1 MFGVYVES
9 FTSSVGYG
17 AESSTMQMTLVED
30 PNNFSQRKDS
40 QGNLIYLDS
49 AGNPTLAPQTCNTAI
64 PQVCTDN
71 PPAMGSVPMAI
82 KHSLDGGATFI
93 DGFPEVG
100 TVCQFAFEG
109 FEFVGIFQRYN
120 YSESTGGRKYDVT
133 FESPSK
139 ILDGVQV
146 ILSSFEG
153 TAFTGNYRFYPSED
167 INFTSQLNNVY
178 NPFGI
183 KENYAWGG
191 TFGYSD
197 YNSVGFPVT
206 DDLNRTGLAAKGLLT
221 LIEEISQSK
230 YTYDNPNGA
239 SLDTSV
245 NSDGEE
251 LIGGPICYGD
261 SKFTIDFGN
270 LKTLVPDFFRL
281 KGPTKSINSILNE
294 CCELIV
300 HDYVTIINPVYTQ
313 VSTGHSTGTI
323 TSFAPGVPQGQYK
336 NVIRNGVVPIQYD
349 VDGNV
354 TGPVIS
360 FKYLDKSVQ
369 PVPGTVANLVAA
381 ARLNDTLISA
391 NNGQEYADVVTQK
404 MMIGDDA
411 TRVWE
416 AGMEYLIP
424 VYGKDAN
431 GEWLLGAGFADTDY
445 APVALPDG
453 GVYYAFIQE
462 LKTALSGFEQ
472 WQVYH
477 QLGGL
482 YGYSNVGNPLYSSI
496 AMGTTAA
503 FTGYLQNT
511 MPGGA
516 FISGF
521 SGDYHKKLIQQEL
534 SGNIYGNYERD
545 EGGKAKQ
552 MFDAVLNTATN
563 YYGKT
568 YFVLL
573 PVEPGGY
580 DNNIRYKNAFETEAA
595 WEISDSG
602 WDPNFRIKDITAY
615 TDEGSLKAHA
625 GYYPSMESAQK
636 DFSYIEKTVPYT
648 LPGST
653 TLVGT
658 EIEVD
663 KDIYWMKNP
672 YHQNNDN
679 PYDDVSAMVH
689 ITCPQ
694 VFEFDPQATQKAYV
708 DSVFNGQLAAM
719 FKIPRGTPGFRGVTT
734 FKDAEGR
741 DIDDPS
747 KPEPEPE
754 PEGAAALGMQ
764 EDEGADDRPKDMADS
779 GKDYEPNDGT
789 TEQVESPDEP
799 GGGTELTGHSNYGTF
814 ENEMMHMKYLPKP
827 VRPFK
832 VSIPQK
838 STRYSW
844 GPWYK
849 FSTKIGKAEVEKKS
863 ELKPETFGSEAL
875 MDEAAFALAY
885 AGTADLYASESGSVD
900 LAEFPQYNIADR
912 FNTNGPYITKMDVSV
927 GAGGITTKY
936 QFSTWTRNFGKIA
949 KYNIDRIAKA
959 NKDRIKAQ
967 KKGTVTQFKTNQK
980 SPIAALQE
988 HANALNPIDTNFL
1001 SGLQVPATAS
1011 ASAAANSH
1019 GASVWSASMK
1029 NAASLQFSYGRNV
1042 EFHDRE
1048 EASYNFSFG
1057 CTSEQLFSPVGIR
1070 KNPRMGKDKKG
1081 RPDILPYVWDP
1092 TRGKNIDIENNGQ
1105 RTDTDTKG
1113 GVTGGQANHFY
1124 NQHISPTSRDL
1135 DPYALSRNTTGM
1147 PARMKAFVKLDFGA
1161 VVMDDFA
1168 WLKENNMHLSHNGN
1182 TVPSDVDEV
1191 RTFGL
1196 RGPLLLSGWGYDVM
1210 GHPVPGKK
1218 DGNFEPVNPAENRA
1232 SWKTGP
1238 VDLKWDDER
1247 QVWAGGLQFVEGIL
1261 ETKIE
1266 PADDAI
1272 DDPDTTGTMKV
1283 YRRTNQGAKMEWTDK
1298 DEHGEYGIIT
1308 LTNRDPSLSVDPDA
1322 TDDYDIYVMAVR
1334 INQEWRVVYISCDN
1348 FEAPEA

>member
-1 MFGVYVES
+1 MVQLTEPLKMFGVYVES

-17 AESSTMQMTLVED
+17 AESSTMQMTLVE
-30 PNNFSQRKDS
+30 
-40 QGNLIYLDS
+40 
-49 AGNPTLAPQTCNTAI
+49 NPD
-64 PQVCTDN
+64 DN
-71 PPAMGSVPMAI
+71 ITI

-146 ILSSFEG
+146 ILSGFEG
-153 TAFTGNYRFYPSED
+153 TAFTGNYPFYPSED

-178 NPFGI
+178 NPFGV

-197 YNSVGFPVT
+197 YNSAGFPVV
-206 DDLNRTGLAAKGLLT
+206 DDPNQTGLAGKGLLT
-221 LIEEISQSK
+221 MIEEISQSK
-230 YTYDNPNGA
+230 YTYDNPTGA
-239 SLDTSV
+239 STDTSV
-245 NSDGEE
+245 NSSGEE

-261 SKFTIDFGN
+261 SKFVVDFGN

-281 KGPTKSINSILNE
+281 KGPTKSINAILQE

-300 HDYVTIINPVYTQ
+300 HDYVTIIDPVYTQ
-313 VSTGHSTGTI
+313 QQTGYSTGT
-323 TSFAPGVPQGQYK
+323 TTGFAPGVPQGQYK
-336 NVIRNGVVPIQYD
+336 NVIRNGVVPTQYD

-360 FKYLDKSVQ
+360 FKYLDKSEQ
-369 PVPGTVANLVAA
+369 PQPGVVADLVKAA
-381 ARLNDTLISA
+381 KLNDTLISA

-404 MMIGDDA
+404 MIIGDDA

-416 AGMEYLIP
+416 ASLEYLIP
-424 VYGKDAN
+424 VYGKDNN
-431 GEWLLGAGFADTDY
+431 GEWLVGTGFGEQDF
-445 APVALPDG
+445 APVALSNG
-453 GVYYAFIQE
+453 GVYQARIQE
-462 LKTALSGFEQ
+462 LRAAVSGFEQ
-472 WQVYH
+472 WSLYH

-482 YGYSNVGNPLYSSI
+482 YGYSNVGNPLFGSI
-496 AMGTTAA
+496 AMAA
-503 FTGYLQNT
+503 SSAITGFLQNR

-516 FISGF
+516 VVSGF
-521 SGDYHKKLIQQEL
+521 NGDWHKRAIQ
-534 SGNIYGNYERD
+534 GGG
-545 EGGKAKQ
+545 GGKEI
-552 MFDAVLNTATN
+552 FEAVLNTATN
-563 YYGKT
+563 YWGKT

-573 PVEPGGY
+573 PVEPGGL

-595 WEISDSG
+595 WEITDAG
-602 WDPNFRIKDITAY
+602 WDPNFRIKDISMY
-615 TDEGSLKAHA
+615 NDEGALKACA
-625 GYYPSMESAQK
+625 GYYPSTSTNRASAAKAK
-636 DFSYIEKTVPYT
+636 DFGNIEKTVPYI

-653 TLVGT
+653 TLVGS
-658 EIEVD
+658 EIKVD
-663 KDIYWMKNP
+663 KEIYWRKNP
-672 YHQNNDN
+672 YFNDPNN

-689 ITCPQ
+689 IECPQ
-694 VFEFDPQATQKAYV
+694 VFEFDPNATEKGAL
-708 DSVFNGQLAAM
+708 DSVFTSQMARSHGVPQNA
-719 FKIPRGTPGFRGVTT
+719 PGFRGVAAGRGLSTYT
-734 FKDAEGR
+734 YPGWGR
-741 DIDDPS
+741 D
-747 KPEPEPE
+747 
-754 PEGAAALGMQ
+754 Q
-764 EDEGADDRPKDMADS
+764 
-779 GKDYEPNDGT
+779 DGNLDGSDLVLQRT
-789 TEQVESPDEP
+789 
-799 GGGTELTGHSNYGTF
+799 NYSTL
-814 ENEMMHMKYLPKP
+814 ENEMMAMRYLPTV
-827 VRPFK
+827 VRPYR

-849 FSTKIGKAEVEKKS
+849 FSTKIGKAEVEQNS
-863 ELKPETFGSEAL
+863 QLKPETFGSAQL

-912 FNTNGPYITKMDVSV
+912 FNANGPYITKMDVSV

-949 KYNIDRIAKA
+949 KYNIDRIAQI

-967 KKGTVTQFKTNQK
+967 KKGTITGFSTKQK
-980 SPIAALQE
+980 SAVTALQE
-988 HANALNPIDTNFL
+988 HANALNPIDVNFF
-1001 SGLQVPATAS
+1001 SGLQVPAG
-1011 ASAAANSH
+1011 AAANAAPNPL
-1019 GASVWSASMK
+1019 GASVWSMSTK
-1029 NAASLQFSYGRNV
+1029 NAASLQFQSGRPIT
-1042 EFHDRE
+1042 FHNE
-1048 EASYNFSFG
+1048 TAPSYNFSFG
-1057 CTSEQLFSPVGIR
+1057 CTPDQLFSPVGIR
-1070 KNPRMGKDKKG
+1070 KEPNDGEGDPNQNIPADT
-1081 RPDILPYVWDP
+1081 LPYILEP
-1092 TRGKNIDIENNGQ
+1092 TRGENIDGDF
-1105 RTDTDTKG
+1105 DTSG
-1113 GVTGGQANHFY
+1113 GADHFY
-1124 NQHISPTSRDL
+1124 EGHMSPTSRDL
-1135 DPYALSRNTTGM
+1135 DPYALSRDGTGV
-1147 PARMKAFVKLDFGA
+1147 PTRMTEFVKVDFGA
-1161 VVMDDFA
+1161 VLMDDFD
-1168 WLKENNMHLSHNGN
+1168 WLTGKSPITGETNNLHLSHNGN
-1182 TVPSDVDEV
+1182 TIPDDVDDV

-1196 RGPLLLSGWGYDVM
+1196 RGPLLLSGWGYDIM

-1266 PADDAI
+1266 PADDAV
-1272 DDPDTTGTMKV
+1272 DAPNTTGTMKV
-1283 YRRTNQGAKMEWTDK
+1283 YRRTNKVAGMEWSEE

-1308 LTNRDPSLSVDPDA
+1308 LTNRDPSLSVDPAA
-1322 TDDYDIYVMAVR
+1322 TDDYKIYVMAVR

-1348 FEAPEA
+1348 FEAPGA